1 MGGRQG
7 RVVRL
12 RIGLEARKLQPTLL
26 IGEQTLVKAP
36 PYNIFDTGLWG
47 LGICDKCPWGNY

>member
-7 RVVRL
+7 RVVRPW
-12 RIGLEARKLQPTLL
+12 IGLEARKLQPTLL

-36 PYNIFDTGLWG
+36 PCNIFDTGL
-47 LGICDKCPWGNY
+47 